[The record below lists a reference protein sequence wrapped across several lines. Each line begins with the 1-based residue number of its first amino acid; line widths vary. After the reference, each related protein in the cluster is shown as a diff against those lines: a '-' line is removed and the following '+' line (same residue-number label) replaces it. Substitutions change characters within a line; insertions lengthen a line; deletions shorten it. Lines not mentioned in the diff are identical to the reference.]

1 MTQNGLHLIGLCGH
15 AGSGKST
22 AAKLLQAH
30 GYPVMHIADPIRR
43 IAYTSMPRI
52 RRVVDAYGWDTAKR
66 INPEIRP
73 ALQSFGDALRAEFGD
88 DLLIRDA
95 LIWQNAGPLVIGDIR
110 TDSEAQSVR
119 NHFGTIVE
127 ITREG
132 TSPANGHH
140 LERGIDRT
148 LIDVTI
154 ANDGTLQ
161 DLGAALIEALGL
173 EQR

>member
-1 MTQNGLHLIGLCGH
+1 MTPKGLHSLIGLCGH

-22 AAKLLQAH
+22 AARLLKAH
-30 GYPVMHIADPIRR
+30 GYQVVHVADPIRR
-43 IAYTSMPRI
+43 IAYASMPRI

-66 INPEIRP
+66 INPEVRP
-73 ALQSFGDALRAEFGD
+73 ALQSLGDALRAEFGED
-88 DLLIRDA
+88 FLINEM
-95 LIWQNAGPLVIGDIR
+95 LFQNGCLLVIGDIR

-119 NHFGTIVE
+119 NHYGTIVE
-127 ITREG
+127 ITRDG
-132 TSPANGHH
+132 TKPANGHH